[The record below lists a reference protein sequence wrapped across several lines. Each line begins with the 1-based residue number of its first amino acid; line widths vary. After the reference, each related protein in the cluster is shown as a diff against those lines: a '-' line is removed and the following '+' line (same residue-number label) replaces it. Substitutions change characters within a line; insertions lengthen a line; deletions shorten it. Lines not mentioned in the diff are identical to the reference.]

1 MYRIHY
7 SPTTSFNR
15 LKVIHFGRIQSRV
28 HGQSDAT
35 IDAHCRIED
44 PIEISECHWT
54 LWHLIDQKTQCM
66 SLQIQ
71 QYANCA
77 ACGDATLDTTLV
89 YGIVLEP
96 RTLSIDVHGEGL
108 LIFACNWYE
117 L

>member
-7 SPTTSFNR
+7 SPSHFPLSIFNR
-15 LKVIHFGRIQSRV
+15 LKVIHLGRIQSRV
-28 HGQSDAT
+28 HGQCDAT

-44 PIEISECHWT
+44 PVEISECYRT

-71 QYANCA
+71 QDANGA
-77 ACGDATLDTTLV
+77 ARGDATLDTTLV

-96 RTLSIDVHGEGL
+96 RALSIDVHREGF
-108 LIFACNWYE
+108 LIFA
-117 L
+117 